1 MGMMDSL
8 VPKLHRTIG
17 LGTHGIIIMVM
28 IVLDLS
34 VYRGDYRRDS
44 IVVDL

>member
-1 MGMMDSL
+1 MMDSL
-8 VPKLHRTIG
+8 VLSKLHRTIG
-17 LGTHGIIIMVM
+17 LGTRGIIIMVM

-34 VYRGDYRRDS
+34 VYAGGCPKDL

>member
-1 MGMMDSL
+1 MESL
-8 VPKLHRTIG
+8 VLTKLHRTIG

-34 VYRGDYRRDS
+34 VYAGGCPKDL